1 MKKIALLVAGCV
13 LAFGLAACGGGGGN
27 EGGGEAASGCQIPA
41 DTGEKMVLYTA
52 VPSTYEGLP
61 TITPAELKAKL
72 DAGEDVVIIDVNP
85 DGSYK
90 TAHLPCAIHYG
101 WSMKGF
107 TSDPGLPKSCLI
119 VTYCDCE
126 AEEDSGHMGLS
137 LVRDY
142 GYRNVMLLKGGRPAW
157 QDAGYPT
164 EAA

>member
-1 MKKIALLVAGCV
+1 M
-13 LAFGLAACGGGGGN
+13 
-27 EGGGEAASGCQIPA
+27 
-41 DTGEKMVLYTA
+41 
-52 VPSTYEGLP
+52 
-61 TITPAELKAKL
+61 
-72 DAGEDVVIIDVNP
+72 DVNP

-90 TAHLPCAIHYG
+90 TAHLPCAVHYG

-107 TSDPGLPKSCLI
+107 TQDPGFARSCLI
-119 VTYCDCE
+119 VTYCDCAE
-126 AEEDSGHMGLS
+126 EEDSGHMGLS

>member
-1 MKKIALLVAGCV
+1 MKKIALLVAGAA
-13 LAFGLAACGGGGGN
+13 LTLGLCACGGGGDN
-27 EGGGEAASGCQIPA
+27 GGGAASGCQLPA
-41 DTGEKMVLYTA
+41 DTGEKMVLYTV
-52 VPSTYEGLP
+52 VPATYEGLP

-72 DAGEDVVIIDVNP
+72 DAGEDVIIVDVNP

-90 TAHLPCAIHYG
+90 TAHLPCAVHYG

-107 TSDPGLPKSCLI
+107 TQDPGFARSALI
-119 VTYCDCE
+119 VTYCDCAE
-126 AEEDSGHMGLS
+126 EEDSGHMGLS

-157 QDAGYPT
+157 QDSGYPT